1 MTWVA
6 ALTTGAGVGLAYFFG
21 LWLTV
26 RQIIRWPHRHSL
38 IVWSRIA
45 RIVLVGLVFFALTKH
60 GSGLLVMGLAGFW
73 LARGFLICRLGGESH
88 DR

>member
-26 RQIIRWPHRHSL
+26 RQVIRGPRRNSL
-38 IVWSRIA
+38 MVWSRMA
-45 RIVLVGLVFFALTKH
+45 RLALVMLAFYALSRQ
-60 GSGLLVMGLAGFW
+60 GPAFLVMGLTGFW
-73 LARGFLICRLGGESH
+73 LTRGYLICRLGGEPH
-88 DR
+88 AQ